1 MRDIP
6 SLCYLSTQDDLAIMI
21 EGTDGQ
27 YYLQAGAILLPGPSL
42 PFLAVPSFYYFF
54 IVSDTRTQA
63 SGVSKT
69 KLAFRW
75 TQSIR
80 PATYRTVCTVS
91 SCSPYSLYV
100 HPLCR
105 RRPIRFSL
113 SIQRS

>member
-1 MRDIP
+1 MSVPIQHRLMRDIP
-6 SLCYLSTQDDLAIMI
+6 RLGSLSTQDDLAIMI

-42 PFLAVPSFYYFF
+42 PILVVPSFYYFLV
-54 IVSDTRTQA
+54 VSDMRTQV

-80 PATYRTVCTVS
+80 PATYRTVRIFLFPLFPICT
-91 SCSPYSLYV
+91 PSLV
-100 HPLCR
+100 AVAR
-105 RRPIRFSL
+105 
-113 SIQRS
+113 